1 MEKTKLEL
9 EKNNGFKVNAINYI
23 QNNVD
28 LIIGI
33 LKDNKF
39 MDISLQPTE
48 KAEVAMQLQEVH
60 CLALADLYEN
70 MDGFRNI
77 SDKQLASLFSCFTNI
92 SIPEDMRL
100 SIPDCRDN
108 DIRSGL
114 KKYSDYLNKYYD
126 LECDNQLDTGSDY
139 TLHYELIDYIE
150 EWCDADDEIKCKNLI
165 IKIKNE
171 KEIFL
176 GEFVKA
182 ILKINNI
189 AAEFEKISESLQ
201 NINLLQKM
209 KNIPVLTQKY
219 VATNQSLYI

>member
-1 MEKTKLEL
+1 
-9 EKNNGFKVNAINYI
+9 
-23 QNNVD
+23 
-28 LIIGI
+28 
-33 LKDNKF
+33 
-39 MDISLQPTE
+39 
-48 KAEVAMQLQEVH
+48 
-60 CLALADLYEN
+60 
-70 MDGFRNI
+70 
-77 SDKQLASLFSCFTNI
+77 
-92 SIPEDMRL
+92 MRL
-100 SIPDCRDN
+100 SIKDCRDKN
-108 DIRSGL
+108 VKTTL

-126 LECDNQLDTGSDY
+126 LECEYQVDTGSDY
-139 TLHYELIDYIE
+139 TLHYELIDYIA